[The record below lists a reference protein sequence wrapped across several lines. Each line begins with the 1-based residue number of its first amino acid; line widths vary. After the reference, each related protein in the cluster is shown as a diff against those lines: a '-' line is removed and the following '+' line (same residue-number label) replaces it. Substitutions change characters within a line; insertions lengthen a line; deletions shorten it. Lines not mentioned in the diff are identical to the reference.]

1 LQVADWFFDH
11 ERAKFPLA
19 VNYQWNLIRRVAN
32 WVPFLLLL
40 PALFAVFRKLVF
52 PNAPMAMAPS
62 VVLFLI
68 GSFAIGPGLTSNL
81 LLKENWGRPR
91 PNSVQLAPA
100 RRNDAVL
107 ERRIERFSVALH
119 KGMGAVLAGAGAA
132 LASAGGTLKDTGQHL
147 HKRVACL

>member
-1 LQVADWFFDH
+1 
-11 ERAKFPLA
+11 
-19 VNYQWNLIRRVAN
+19 
-32 WVPFLLLL
+32 
-40 PALFAVFRKLVF
+40 
-52 PNAPMAMAPS
+52 M
-62 VVLFLI
+62 LFLI